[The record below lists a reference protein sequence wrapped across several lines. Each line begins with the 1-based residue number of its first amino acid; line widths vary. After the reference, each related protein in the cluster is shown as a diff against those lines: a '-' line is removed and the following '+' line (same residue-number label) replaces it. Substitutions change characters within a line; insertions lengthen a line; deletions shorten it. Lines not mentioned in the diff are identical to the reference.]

1 GAGVGAPDGG
11 FVGKLP
17 PPTRPRCR
25 GTIPPPAV
33 NDDFGCAA
41 ANVEQTAAE
50 VAFILCK
57 ASFGGSK
64 RLEHCVADQNSRSI
78 RGSDE
83 ILRCDCGRRDNV
95 HVRLKV
101 LTDHADSVADSV
113 MCIDDEFMWKNVQNF
128 AIVGKSDIAG
138 RFDGPLHV
146 IAFDVAWTIA

>member
-1 GAGVGAPDGG
+1 MMPFDAFRFRNRCAESDREIVCEMIAPNRHRAR
-11 FVGKLP
+11 V
-17 PPTRPRCR
+17 TNHS
-25 GTIPPPAV
+25 PAV

-57 ASFGGSK
+57 ARVGGSK
-64 RLEHCVADQNSRSI
+64 GLEHCVADQNSRSI

-113 MCIDDEFMWKNVQNF
+113 MCIDDEFMWKNVQYF
-128 AIVGKSDIAG
+128 AVFWKGNVAC
-138 RFDGPLHV
+138 RFDG
-146 IAFDVAWTIA
+146 